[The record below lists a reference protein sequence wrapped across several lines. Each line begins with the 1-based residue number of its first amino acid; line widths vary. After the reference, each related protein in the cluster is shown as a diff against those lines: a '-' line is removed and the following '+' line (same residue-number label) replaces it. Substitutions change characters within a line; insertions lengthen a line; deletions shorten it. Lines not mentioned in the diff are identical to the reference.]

1 MDVSAIGKELF
12 ECDLTDEDVLRF
24 ASFGLNLE
32 KKCASKREFKNE
44 RYYDFFVETSDS
56 KLA

>member
-1 MDVSAIGKELF
+1 MF
-12 ECDLTDEDVLRF
+12 ECDVTDEDVVRF
-24 ASFGLNLE
+24 ASFGLNLD

-44 RYYDFFVETSDS
+44 RYYDFFVETSDG